1 MDTKHDAVLKNG
13 EKVYRG
19 QKVVVGFGS
28 PTKNGNWTIT
38 YGVVLEDLQAAGFAD
53 EPTWGCDLFF
63 RNPRF
68 EEHDSLGYLWLEESK
83 LDCAQFSTPQA
94 AVEYAEGTLC
104 AMQQH
109 LQDAGYLKLDGSRGD
124 RLTIFA
130 PKTRRER
137 LGRLLEACGG

>member
-1 MDTKHDAVLKNG
+1 MGLCWKTCRLPGLRMN
-13 EKVYRG
+13 
-19 QKVVVGFGS
+19 
-28 PTKNGNWTIT
+28 PL
-38 YGVVLEDLQAAGFAD
+38 GVVTF
-53 EPTWGCDLFF
+53 FF